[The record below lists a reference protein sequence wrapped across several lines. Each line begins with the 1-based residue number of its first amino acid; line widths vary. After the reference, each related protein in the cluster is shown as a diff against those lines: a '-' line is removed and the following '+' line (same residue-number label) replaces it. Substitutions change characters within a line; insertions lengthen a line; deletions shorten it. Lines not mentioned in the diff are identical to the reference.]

1 MTYAELLSLMQ
12 SMLQNTET
20 TFVANIPQLVRVAER
35 RVYNEAQL
43 PVTRQNSTTSFTASS
58 PYLAV
63 PTDFISVYE
72 MTVISSGQY
81 SPVIPVDVGFIREC
95 YPDPTVT
102 GTPKHYALFDQN
114 AFLVGPTP
122 TSGLTAELHYF
133 RMPSSIVTE
142 GSTWLGTNWPDA
154 LLYASL
160 LEGYIYMK
168 GEADLLQVYNQHYQE
183 SLAELKVAAGG
194 KMRGDTYRDGQA
206 KGPVP

>member
-72 MTVISSGQY
+72 MAAISSGQY
-81 SPVIPVDVGFIREC
+81 SPVIP
-95 YPDPTVT
+95 
-102 GTPKHYALFDQN
+102 
-114 AFLVGPTP
+114 VGPTP